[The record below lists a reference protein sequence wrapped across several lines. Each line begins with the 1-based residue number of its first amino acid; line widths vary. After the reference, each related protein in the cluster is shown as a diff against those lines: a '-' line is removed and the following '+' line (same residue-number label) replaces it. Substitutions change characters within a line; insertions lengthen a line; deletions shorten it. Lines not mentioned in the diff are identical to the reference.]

1 MSTLIIQVDLNNYNR
16 QIAVTYE
23 IKTSIVCCGWK
34 MNKNIISTRLTF
46 SKHLLYEFKFHYK
59 SVHFLTFISEDS
71 YKATNWTLKTKESLK
86 RTYLRTNTTILRIKV
101 ALINLYDD
109 TKELE
114 RT

>member
-59 SVHFLTFISEDS
+59 SVISLRLS
-71 YKATNWTLKTKESLK
+71 VKTRTK
-86 RTYLRTNTTILRIKV
+86 RQIGR
-101 ALINLYDD
+101 
-109 TKELE
+109 
-114 RT
+114 